1 MPIDVFI
8 DLSRVPIGFDTGAA
22 IKRLDAP
29 ESIGALA
36 RRVTVAV
43 TSQDV
48 AEGKRVNDGWS
59 VMATSPVEACRDAL
73 AAAGED
79 DLPLLVLLGDVR
91 PSAAA
96 VGSLLEAVEADPMIG
111 FASAR
116 LTGADEGS
124 LARLDV
130 AGDREID
137 ELPRRVLAEI
147 PDTYLVADA
156 PGRCLLVKP
165 VIGAEFRDLDV
176 RFRSVAGA
184 LWHYMSRARRCGF
197 RTVICNRAVVDAPD
211 QARPCPPSTITTR
224 NLPDADRVLL
234 RELSPDVEKAAVEFG
249 TANAA
254 VAETR
259 LARAL
264 PHAYGARPSLLLDCR
279 NIVSGMNGTTSAA
292 LGICRGLHKLAPE
305 WDVTLL
311 SSKDASA
318 FHQLEASHPGWQ
330 IATTMPGR
338 QFTVALRLS
347 QPWHIQEMIDLH
359 VAAAYNAYLFLD
371 TIAWDAAY
379 PAPRHL
385 DGVWQF
391 MADHADGLVFISQ
404 YTRDRFRHRFRVR
417 ADMREM
423 VGYLSFDPADYVRA
437 DARVAPRREEFIFVV
452 GNDYDHKDVVPTVEL
467 LAAAFPYEAFV
478 ALGPP
483 LTIRPRVRML
493 QSGKLSE
500 AEIHRLYAN
509 ARMVVFPSFYEGF
522 GFPVLTTLAY
532 GGTLVAR
539 GSALLEEIAARC
551 PPRGRLVPFARRD
564 ELVTLVG
571 QILHGEDVTTLPLGT
586 ALEDGHPLSWQE
598 IASGILAFL
607 TEMAADLSRS
617 RFRSREH
624 LVTQLMAA
632 PMPLTE
638 AGLKRPRVDS
648 NPPVTV

>member
-8 DLSRVPIGFDTGAA
+8 DLSRVPIGFDIGAA
-22 IKRLDAP
+22 LRRLDAP

-48 AEGKRVNDGWS
+48 AAGDRVSDGWS
-59 VMATSPVEACRDAL
+59 IMATSPVEACRDAL

-79 DLPLLVLLGDVR
+79 ELPLLVLLGDVR

-116 LTGADEGS
+116 LTGADDGS
-124 LARLDV
+124 IARLDV

-165 VIGAEFRDLDV
+165 VVGAEFRDLDV

-197 RTVICNRAVVDAPD
+197 RTVICNRAVVDAPG
-211 QARPCPPSTITTR
+211 QARPCPPSTITAR
-224 NLPDADRVLL
+224 NLPEADRVLL
-234 RELSPDVEKAAVEFG
+234 RELSPDVEKTVVEFG

-279 NIVSGMNGTTSAA
+279 NIVSGMNGTTIAA

-305 WDVTLL
+305 WDITLL

-318 FHQLEASHPGWQ
+318 FHELEASYPGWQ
-330 IATTMPGR
+330 IATTLPAR

-385 DGVWQF
+385 DGTWQF

-404 YTRDRFRHRFRVR
+404 YTRDRFRRRFRVR
-417 ADMREM
+417 AGMREM
-423 VGYLSFDPADYVRA
+423 VAYLSFDPADYVRA
-437 DARVAPRREEFIFVV
+437 DARVAPAGRGSSSSSATTTTTRTSCRPW
-452 GNDYDHKDVVPTVEL
+452 NCW
-467 LAAAFPYEAFV
+467 
-478 ALGPP
+478 
-483 LTIRPRVRML
+483 RPRFRTRRSL
-493 QSGKLSE
+493 
-500 AEIHRLYAN
+500 RW
-509 ARMVVFPSFYEGF
+509 
-522 GFPVLTTLAY
+522 
-532 GGTLVAR
+532 
-539 GSALLEEIAARC
+539 
-551 PPRGRLVPFARRD
+551 GRR
-564 ELVTLVG
+564 
-571 QILHGEDVTTLPLGT
+571 
-586 ALEDGHPLSWQE
+586 
-598 IASGILAFL
+598 
-607 TEMAADLSRS
+607 
-617 RFRSREH
+617 
-624 LVTQLMAA
+624 
-632 PMPLTE
+632 
-638 AGLKRPRVDS
+638 
-648 NPPVTV
+648 